1 MPDDTFTGTL
11 QVEGATGETIRLH
24 RSDTTVSGGNL
35 IGQIAFS
42 HDDDTNSG
50 DGVLIKGIANGGTGN
65 TTLQIHT
72 GTPGS
77 LTEKIRSF

>member
-1 MPDDTFTGTL
+1 MRGTAAASERLVIATGGDVSIPSGNLDVTGTL

-42 HDDDTNSG
+42 
-50 DGVLIKGIANGGTGN
+50 
-65 TTLQIHT
+65 
-72 GTPGS
+72 P
-77 LTEKIRSF
+77 R